1 MWSVKKCQQLL
12 GQMLLRAT
20 GAKFPPIW
28 KDLQLMQVG
37 HCTVCVW
44 VGVTVAWQLGKQQAD
59 FGVCSAAQMPSCCF
73 NRPRLKPRP
82 ARCWLQTSSVP
93 AGAYR

>member
-37 HCTVCVW
+37 HCTVCVC
-44 VGVTVAWQLGKQQAD
+44 GCYGCL
-59 FGVCSAAQMPSCCF
+59 AARETTGGLWS
-73 NRPRLKPRP
+73 L
-82 ARCWLQTSSVP
+82 
-93 AGAYR
+93 